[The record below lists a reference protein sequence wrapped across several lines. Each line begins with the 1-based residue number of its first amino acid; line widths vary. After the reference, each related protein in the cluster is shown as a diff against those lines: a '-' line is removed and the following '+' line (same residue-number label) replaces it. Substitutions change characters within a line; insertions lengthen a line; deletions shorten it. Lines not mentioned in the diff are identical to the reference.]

1 MLDNADSHGLKE
13 EESVPVLEECTMTF
27 FEKERQVIRTVIIP
41 CGSLEE
47 HGPHL
52 PLGTDTLHA
61 MALANAVARLMP
73 VWAAPP
79 LWYGLCRSSSEH
91 PGTVGI
97 RSRTLHA
104 LLFDVVESF
113 YRQGMRNVIVLSGHA
128 GGTHMATLVDA
139 GEELMERLPE
149 LRFAVCSV
157 LDIGRTAWKDIQ
169 ENPKDS
175 HAGEVETSLMLHLHP
190 EWVQGTAEEAYPT
203 FPEHILVRRKRA
215 YWSSG
220 VWGNPKAAS
229 AEKGRRLMESSVNAL
244 MALVK
249 KLETWHDPDV

>member
-1 MLDNADSHGLKE
+1 M
-13 EESVPVLEECTMTF
+13 
-27 FEKERQVIRTVIIP
+27 IRTVILP

-61 MALANAVARLMP
+61 VALANAVARRMP

-104 LLFDVVESF
+104 LVLDVVESF
-113 YRQGMRNVIVLSGHA
+113 YRQGMRTVILLSGHA

-139 GEELMERLPE
+139 GEELLERLPDVR
-149 LRFAVCSV
+149 LAVCSV
-157 LDIGRTAWKDIQ
+157 LDIGRTAWRSIQ
-169 ENPKDS
+169 ETPKDS
-175 HAGEVETSLMLHLHP
+175 HAGEVETSLMLYLHP
-190 EWVQGTAEEAYPT
+190 DWVHGTADEAYPT
-203 FPEHILVRRKRA
+203 FPEHILVRHKRA
-215 YWSSG
+215 YWPTG
-220 VWGNPKAAS
+220 VWGNPRVAS
-229 AEKGRRLMESSVNAL
+229 ADKGRRLMEASIEAL
-244 MALVK
+244 MSLIERLNA
-249 KLETWHDPDV
+249 WHEPVTNHEESKRDLP